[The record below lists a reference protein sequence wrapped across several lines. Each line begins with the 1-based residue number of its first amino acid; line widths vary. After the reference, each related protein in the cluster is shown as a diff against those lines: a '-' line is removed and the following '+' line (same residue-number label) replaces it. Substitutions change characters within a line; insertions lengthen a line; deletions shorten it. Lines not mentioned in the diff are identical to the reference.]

1 MRMTAAIAAAIAM
14 FLTPAAFAGDPDT
27 DDDEWECTCTAT
39 CDAGQQSVTVTV
51 CADDDAAA
59 EAVSD
64 GANSCARALGGGQCT
79 TLGHCACT
87 CNPTGNDC

>member
-1 MRMTAAIAAAIAM
+1 MKMTATIAGAIAM
-14 FLTPAAFAGDPDT
+14 FLAPAAFAGDPDT
-27 DDDEWECTCTAT
+27 NDDEWECTCTAT

-59 EAVSD
+59 EATSD
-64 GANSCARALGGGQCT
+64 GANSCARALGGQCT
-79 TLGHCACT
+79 TLGRCACT